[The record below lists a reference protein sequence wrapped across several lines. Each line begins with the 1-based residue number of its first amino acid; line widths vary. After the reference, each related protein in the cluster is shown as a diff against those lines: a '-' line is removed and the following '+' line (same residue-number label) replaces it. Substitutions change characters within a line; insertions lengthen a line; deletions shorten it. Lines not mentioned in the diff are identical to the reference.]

1 MGRVIIEA
9 QATACPILISS
20 DTGMSDLI
28 IENETGFIFKNND
41 PQDLAKSLNFILSNY
56 DFAIQVGKNSKNFVK
71 ENHSIKNFEF
81 GYKKIFDLI

>member
-1 MGRVIIEA
+1 MQFSIKRDK
-9 QATACPILISS
+9 L
-20 DTGMSDLI
+20 L
-28 IENETGFIFKNND
+28 
-41 PQDLAKSLNFILSNY
+41 KSLNFILSNY